1 MIKLFIENKEL
12 DINQQ
17 FSQQITYAIDD
28 LQNVDSKSTS
38 FTKTIVLPGTSN
50 NNRLLGNIF
59 EFANSNFTD
68 DTQPNVGYNFNAA
81 KSAQAVIDVDGLP
94 VMKGVIRLLE
104 ILIDGDYIEYEVAMF
119 GELGGLFFS
128 FGAKKLEEL
137 DFSVYNHSLT
147 ITEIEDSWDNANAG
161 EGYYYPLIDYGNCS
175 PIANALFAKKN
186 WYLRAFRPA
195 LFVREYMDKIISGA
209 GYTWESDFM
218 DTDYFKSLII
228 PNNAKQLYK
237 YTNYGLDIAVTGFG
251 YTNADGGSK
260 AVTFGIQN
268 VLNGFTPNGSNNLF
282 TYAGSEITAQ
292 INLRFKGTYIKSASS
307 PFAIEV
313 RKNGVS
319 VASIS
324 FAPSAAAVTTAFD
337 VDITNIGITYNNGDT
352 IAVFLVGPGS
362 GTWNLSLST
371 GQSYFQLVT
380 RSLIP
385 DELTLNE
392 FIPINDTIPR
402 GILQKD
408 FFTSVLK
415 MFNLMVIQDKDKD
428 KHLKLIPY
436 IDFYNTDSSTY
447 LDWSDKV
454 DRSQVIKIKPMS
466 EVTARYYQFKY
477 KTDSDFFND
486 DYRKKYNEGYGDRI
500 FDNQLEFTKDTQSV
514 EVIFSATPLVGYVD
528 RDKVISTIYKKT
540 NGVEESTD
548 HNIRILRAKKITGAI
563 SWKIYSTTNTE
574 LLTTS
579 VFPYA
584 GHLDDPDIAFSDLNF
599 GVAKELYF
607 DLVTGGLQNNLFN
620 IFYSGYFG
628 EIIDKDSRLLTC
640 KMHFKPSDIYNL
652 DFSRFIWLDGVLYR
666 LVKIKDYSD
675 NEICD
680 VELLRLIYTEFES
693 PYFVEYNIGD
703 RLNGGY
709 IGYIEPNNKN
719 GLIVAD
725 GLNIDYTQRN
735 WSNSI
740 AYCDSFTDGGYTDWR
755 IGTIQEMLLIDPNN
769 PLIPDFYQENYWSG
783 TEFND
788 GTGTQAWRISMIG
801 TGGGDDFVLKTDTYL
816 ALPIKSF

>member
-1 MIKLFIENKEL
+1 MTRIFIENKEL
-12 DINQQ
+12 DITQN
-17 FSQQITYAIDD
+17 FSQQITYAVDD
-28 LQNVDSKSTS
+28 LQNMDSKATS
-38 FTKTIVLPGTSN
+38 FTKTIVLPGTAN

-59 EFANSNFTD
+59 EFANSNFTID
-68 DTQPNVGYNFNAA
+68 SQPNVGYNFNAA
-81 KSAQAVIDVDGLP
+81 KSAQARIEVDGLP

-104 ILIDGDYIEYEVAMF
+104 ILIDEDYIEYEVALF

-128 FGAKKLEEL
+128 LGANKLEQL
-137 DFSVYNHSLT
+137 DFSVYNHSLN
-147 ITEIEDSWDNANAG
+147 IASIQNSWDNANAG
-161 EGYYYPLIDYGNCS
+161 QGYYYPLIDYGNCS
-175 PIANALFAKKN
+175 PISNALFAKKN

-195 LFVREYMDKIISGA
+195 LFVREYMDKIITGA
-209 GYTWESDFM
+209 GYTWESDFF

-237 YTNYGLDIAVTGFG
+237 YTNYGLDIAVTSFN
-251 YTNADGGSK
+251 YTNADGASK
-260 AVTFGIQN
+260 AVTFGIQS
-268 VLNGFTPNGSNNLF
+268 VLSGFTPNGSNNLF
-282 TYAGSEITAQ
+282 TYSGSEVTAQ
-292 INLRFKGTYIKSASS
+292 INLRFKGTYTKSASS
-307 PFAIEV
+307 PFAIEI
-313 RKNGVS
+313 RKNGTS

-324 FAPSAAAVTTAFD
+324 FAPSAAAVSTAFD
-337 VDITNIGITYNNGDT
+337 VDITDTGITYNNGDT

-362 GTWNLSLST
+362 GTWSLQLST
-371 GQSYFQLVT
+371 GDSYFQLST

-408 FFTSVLK
+408 FFASILK
-415 MFNLMVIQDKDKD
+415 MFNLMVVEDKYKS
-428 KHLKLIPY
+428 KHINIIPY
-436 IDFYNTDSSTY
+436 IDFYQTSDY

-466 EVTARYYQFKY
+466 EITARYYDFKY
-477 KTDSDFFND
+477 KSDSDFFND
-486 DYRKKYNEGYGDRI
+486 DYRKKYNQGYGDRI
-500 FDNQLEFTKDTQSV
+500 FDNELEFAKETQSID
-514 EVIFSATPLVGYVD
+514 VIFSATPLVGYVD

-548 HNIRILRAKKITGAI
+548 HNIRILKAKKVTGVI

-574 LLTTS
+574 LLTTTD
-579 VFPYA
+579 FPYA
-584 GHLDDPDIAFSDLNF
+584 GHLDDPDIAGLDLNF
-599 GVAKELYF
+599 GASKELYF

-628 EIIDKDSRLLTC
+628 EIIDKDSRLVTC
-640 KMHFKPSDIYNL
+640 KMKFKPSDIFNL
-652 DFSRFIWLDGVLYR
+652 DFGRLIYLDGVVYR

-675 NEICD
+675 NEVCE
-680 VELLRLIYTEFES
+680 VELLRVIYTQFES
-693 PYFVEYNIGD
+693 PYYVDYNIGD

-709 IGYIEPNNKN
+709 IAYIDSSNKH

-735 WSNSI
+735 WANSV
-740 AYCDSFTDGGYTDWR
+740 AYCDSFTDGGYSDWR

-769 PLIPDFYQENYWSG
+769 PQIPDFLQDNYWSG

-788 GTGTQAWRISMIG
+788 GTGSQAWRISMDG
-801 TGGGDDFVLKTDTYL
+801 SGAADEFVAKSDSYY
-816 ALPIKSF
+816 ALPLKSF

>member
-1 MIKLFIENKEL
+1 MTRLFIENKEL
-12 DINQQ
+12 DITQN
-17 FSQQITYAIDD
+17 FSQQITYAVDD
-28 LQNVDSKSTS
+28 LQNMDSKATS
-38 FTKTIVLPGTSN
+38 FTKTIVLPGTAN

-68 DTQPNVGYNFNAA
+68 DTKPNVGYNFNAA
-81 KSAQAVIDVDGLP
+81 KSAQARIEVDGLP

-104 ILIDGDYIEYEVAMF
+104 ILIDEDYIEYEVALF

-128 FGAKKLEEL
+128 LGANKLEDL

-161 EGYYYPLIDYGNCS
+161 QGYYYPLIDYGNCS
-175 PIANALFAKKN
+175 PILNANFAKKN

-195 LFVREYMDKIISGA
+195 LFVREYMDKIITGA
-209 GYTWESDFM
+209 GYTWESAFM

-237 YTNYGLDIAVTGFG
+237 YTNYGLDIAVTSFN
-251 YTNADGGSK
+251 YTNADGASK

-268 VLNGFTPNGSNNLF
+268 VLSGFTPNGSNNLF
-282 TYAGSEITAQ
+282 TYSGSEVTAAGV
-292 INLRFKGTYIKSASS
+292 LRFKGSYTKSASS
-307 PFAIEV
+307 PFSVEI

-319 VASIS
+319 VAGTS
-324 FAPSAAAVTTAFD
+324 FAPVAAAVSTAFD
-337 VDITNIGITYNNGDT
+337 FTLQDFNITYNNTDT
-352 IAVFLVGPGS
+352 IAVYLVGPGS
-362 GTWNLSLST
+362 GTWSLSLST
-371 GQSYFQLVT
+371 GDSYLQLST

-385 DELTLNE
+385 DELTQGE

-408 FFTSVLK
+408 FFASILK
-415 MFNLMVIQDKDKD
+415 MFNLMVIEDKYKSN
-428 KHLKLIPY
+428 HLNIIPY

-477 KTDSDFFND
+477 KQDSDFYNE

-500 FDNQLEFTKDTQSV
+500 FDNELEFSKDTQSV

-548 HNIRILRAKKITGAI
+548 HNIRILKAKKVTGVI
-563 SWKIYSTTNTE
+563 SWKIYSATNTE
-574 LLTTS
+574 LLTTTD
-579 VFPYA
+579 FPYA
-584 GHLDDPDIAFSDLNF
+584 GHLDDPDIASLDLNF
-599 GVAKELYF
+599 GASKELYF

-628 EIIDKDSRLLTC
+628 EIIDKDSRLVTC
-640 KMHFKPSDIYNL
+640 KMKFNPSDIFNL
-652 DFSRFIWLDGVLYR
+652 DFGRFIWLDGVLYR

-675 NEICD
+675 NEICE
-680 VELLRLIYTEFES
+680 VELLRVIYTRPES
-693 PYFVEYNIGD
+693 PYYIEYNIGD
-703 RLNGGY
+703 ALNGGY
-709 IGYIEPNNKN
+709 IGYIDGTNRH
-719 GLIVAD
+719 GLIVAN
-725 GLNIDYTQRN
+725 GLNIDYTQRD

-740 AYCDSFTDGGYTDWR
+740 AYCDSFTDGGYSDWR

-769 PLIPDFYQENYWSG
+769 TQIPDFLQDNYWSG
-783 TEFND
+783 TQFDSSN
-788 GTGTQAWRISMIG
+788 AWRISMDG
-801 TGGGDDFVLKTDTYL
+801 SGMGDDWVYKTDSYY